1 MAERIVS
8 PGVFTNEIDQSF
20 LPAAVS
26 EIGAALIG
34 ISSKGPAFVPTV
46 VESYS
51 DFKVKF
57 GGLNKDYFLPYAA
70 KSYLKNA
77 GKCTIVRVLGTGGH
91 TMTNPIIIRNASGG
105 TTSTATGSLNF
116 NITATG
122 SVGDFFAV
130 TASNGTI
137 YRFIADEA
145 PLPDTAAK

>member
-20 LPAAVS
+20 LPSAVS

-77 GKCTIVRVLGTGGH
+77 GKCTVVRVLGTGGH
-91 TMTNPIIIRNASGG
+91 TVTNPVILKGGSGAAAVYASII
-105 TTSTATGSLNF
+105 
-116 NITATG
+116 
-122 SVGDFFAV
+122 
-130 TASNGTI
+130 
-137 YRFIADEA
+137 
-145 PLPDTAAK
+145 